1 MATAT
6 VFEHI
11 PSMKPLELHNSDE
24 GTHVIR
30 FRLDGVYLPEIL
42 ADQSETQG
50 QLLELLNSLQPAL
63 DDVLRSLR

>member
-24 GTHVIR
+24 GTLVIR
-30 FRLDGVYLPEIL
+30 FGLSGAYSSEIL
-42 ADQSETQG
+42 ANQSEVQE
-50 QLLELLNSLQPAL
+50 QLLNLMNCLRPAL
-63 DDVLRSLR
+63 NNVLENHR